1 MIDQILSAEDFGSA
15 MAQIVRCVADEIA
28 FKNAPASPAGERH
41 SPFMTIE
48 FHLLVR
54 CAQITLGDNSTPI
67 LSVNYGRSGSW
78 DDYAE
83 RRTCGMSAIRK
94 MRRSSARRLRTS

>member
-1 MIDQILSAEDFGSA
+1 M
-15 MAQIVRCVADEIA
+15 ADEIE

-67 LSVNYGRSGSW
+67 LSVKLWTIRKLGRL
-78 DDYAE
+78 
-83 RRTCGMSAIRK
+83 RRTPKHAE
-94 MRRSSARRLRTS
+94 